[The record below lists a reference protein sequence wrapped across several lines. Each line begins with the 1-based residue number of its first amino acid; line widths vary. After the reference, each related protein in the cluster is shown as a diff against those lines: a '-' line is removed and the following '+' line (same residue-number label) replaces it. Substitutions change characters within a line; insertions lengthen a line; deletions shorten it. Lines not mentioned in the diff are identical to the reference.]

1 MEDVNLLF
9 VDSKNRDLTLY
20 PSGNSYTLHLT
31 TPIRN
36 ITKVDLVCAKVP
48 NTAYNLPA
56 TSNVVIN
63 GTSNVYLLPGFYS
76 TTSFCNEFNNSNQT
90 TVRVNYSPAEGRFIF
105 YGSSLTS
112 VSASGQL
119 ANIIGITTSSAFA
132 ASSVPNYANNT
143 LYAGTNIVKSSNIVD
158 LSTNDYL
165 WLDIH
170 ELRTPTRIDTKK
182 IINTPLSNVV
192 SLTPV
197 STTVAAPV
205 PASAFITT
213 TTSLDI
219 SPSGTTNFVTSVV
232 FPLTSVAGLALGMLV
247 QLQPGILNGAL
258 RITNINGLNV
268 TVSCDLQSFP
278 GLQNGSQFVA
288 VQTSVS
294 IQLSSVSAYSVG
306 NEITTPS
313 LYGQAVITSIVGSN
327 VNVQY
332 DPQPFPALSVGS
344 TFSAI
349 TGQTTSYQT
358 YQGSTSASSFAMIA
372 MDVPSG
378 TIKTFKESLDYVI
391 SNYYPSRIDS
401 LPRLTIRWLDINGLP
416 AAFNGIENNSFT
428 LRIYSKRQVPEAERP
443 MTLPPPVE
451 MGTGVPRSQRMIAI
465 AAIVVLILGLLI
477 IVFYKPIVADV

>member
-1 MEDVNLLF
+1 MEEDISLLF

-36 ITKVDLVCAKVP
+36 ITKVELVCAKVP
-48 NTAYNLPA
+48 NTAYNLLV
-56 TSNVVIN
+56 TSNIVIN
-63 GTSNVYLLPGFYS
+63 GTSNVSLLPGFYS

-90 TVRVNYSPAEGRFIF
+90 SVRVNYSPAEGRFIF
-105 YGSSLTS
+105 YGASLSSLT
-112 VSASGQL
+112 ATGQL
-119 ANIIGITTSSAFA
+119 ANIIGITSASSFA
-132 ASSVPNYANNT
+132 ASSVPTYATNT
-143 LYAGTNIVKSSNIVD
+143 LYAGMNLIKSSNVVD

-192 SLTPV
+192 ALTPV
-197 STTVAAPV
+197 STTVTAPV
-205 PASAFITT
+205 LAGGFITT
-213 TTSLDI
+213 TTAADVLPDQNATSLVF
-219 SPSGTTNFVTSVV
+219 PVTS
-232 FPLTSVAGLALGMLV
+232 TAGMTIGMLV
-247 QLQPGILNGAL
+247 QLPTGVINGAL
-258 RITNINGLNV
+258 RITNINGNNV
-268 TVSCDLQSFP
+268 TVSCDLQTFL
-278 GLQNGSQFVA
+278 GLQNGTKFIA

-306 NEITTPS
+306 NQVASPI
-313 LYGQAVITSIVGSN
+313 LLGQAVITAISGSN
-327 VNVQY
+327 VTVQY
-332 DPQPFPALSVGS
+332 DPQPFPALAIGA

-358 YQGSTSASSFAMIA
+358 YQGSTAAASFAMIA

-378 TIKTFKESLDYVI
+378 TIKTFKESTDYEI

-416 AAFNGIENNSFT
+416 VAFNGLENNSFT
-428 LRIYSKRQVPEAERP
+428 LRIYSKRQVPEVDRP
-443 MTLPPPVE
+443 VTLPPPVD
-451 MGTGVPRSQRMIAI
+451 MGTGVPRNQRMIAI
-465 AAIVVLILGLLI
+465 AAIVVLIIGLLI

>member
-1 MEDVNLLF
+1 M
-9 VDSKNRDLTLY
+9 
-20 PSGNSYTLHLT
+20 
-31 TPIRN
+31 
-36 ITKVDLVCAKVP
+36 
-48 NTAYNLPA
+48 
-56 TSNVVIN
+56 
-63 GTSNVYLLPGFYS
+63 
-76 TTSFCNEFNNSNQT
+76 
-90 TVRVNYSPAEGRFIF
+90 
-105 YGSSLTS
+105 
-112 VSASGQL
+112 
-119 ANIIGITTSSAFA
+119 
-132 ASSVPNYANNT
+132 
-143 LYAGTNIVKSSNIVD
+143 KSSNIVD

-306 NEITTPS
+306 NKITTPS

-378 TIKTFKESLDYVI
+378 TIKTFKESY
-391 SNYYPSRIDS
+391 
-401 LPRLTIRWLDINGLP
+401 
-416 AAFNGIENNSFT
+416 
-428 LRIYSKRQVPEAERP
+428 
-443 MTLPPPVE
+443 
-451 MGTGVPRSQRMIAI
+451 
-465 AAIVVLILGLLI
+465 
-477 IVFYKPIVADV
+477 